1 MTGRS
6 ATARA
11 SDATRQR
18 ADGAALLRCDVASAF
33 DCGPARRRPY
43 PCDLVQSPNEQL
55 LAIARQRPSWDG
67 WRSLCE
73 LANTPAA
80 LRSIDAWLEPLQDA
94 LASWPVHVRRWPLE
108 WATKKTAHPASVI
121 ARSLYL
127 SDPTETQWSKLV
139 AHLRGLDAK
148 SFPPLERFE
157 LCSPISKVRAA
168 VRPETAEALWSAL
181 APASLEHIE
190 LSLHPWTESVLVAL
204 ASSPTLSTVR
214 SLSVERTESASIAR
228 CLRSPHAASLRELSV
243 GDNVHLCDAFLDALG
258 DGHSARVE
266 RLSLGSFA
274 ASWQHRRVL
283 PVWLRV
289 AEMDWPRLRSL
300 STAHGTV
307 HTFSTLLARSPALET
322 ATVQLVDA
330 AEDAA
335 LRGDSLR
342 AALALSHASVR
353 SLRLFGESLGD
364 SLWAA
369 LLSSPLVRGV
379 RALDVIASDLGQESG
394 RAVAKLG
401 GLIALSVDRVRDRDD
416 ITAFWASIGAAHFGS
431 LTHLANVCAPV
442 ELVEHVLGQMSFDAL
457 TDVKITVT
465 DFTDAT
471 LARIEA
477 IPRLRGR
484 ALSLW
489 SDDWS
494 GLTYEQWS
502 EKKRAVEARLRER
515 PPHE

>member
-1 MTGRS
+1 M
-6 ATARA
+6 
-11 SDATRQR
+11 
-18 ADGAALLRCDVASAF
+18 
-33 DCGPARRRPY
+33 
-43 PCDLVQSPNEQL
+43 QSPNEQL

-67 WRSLCE
+67 WRSLCDV
-73 LANTPAA
+73 ANTPAA
-80 LRSIDAWLEPLQDA
+80 LRSIDSWLQPLQDA
-94 LASWPVHVRRWPLE
+94 LASWPVHFRRWPLE

-139 AHLRGLDAK
+139 AHLRGLDAE
-148 SFPPLERFE
+148 SLPRLERFE
-157 LCSPISKVRAA
+157 LCSPISKVRAV

-181 APASLEHIE
+181 SSAPIEQVE
-190 LSLHPWTESVLVAL
+190 LSLHPWTESVIAAL

-228 CLRSPHAASLRELSV
+228 CLRSPHATALRELSV

-258 DGHSARVE
+258 DGHSARIE

-283 PVWLRV
+283 PVWLRI
-289 AEMDWPRLRSL
+289 AEMDWPRLRSV
-300 STAHGTV
+300 SAAHGTV
-307 HTFSTLLARSPALET
+307 HTFSTLLARAPALET
-322 ATVQLVDA
+322 ATVQLVDEGEGA
-330 AEDAA
+330 PTRA
-335 LRGDSLR
+335 DSLR
-342 AALALSHASVR
+342 TASELSHRSVR

-364 SLWAA
+364 SWWAA

-379 RALDVIASDLGQESG
+379 RTLDVIASDLGQESG
-394 RAVAKLG
+394 RAVAKLD
-401 GLIALSVDRVRDRDD
+401 GLVALTVDRARDRDD
-416 ITAFWASIGAAHFGS
+416 ITAFWASIGEAHFGS

-442 ELVEHVLGQMSFDAL
+442 DLVEQVLGQMSFDAL

-465 DFTDAT
+465 DFTDET

-477 IPRLRGR
+477 IPVLRGR

-494 GLTYEQWS
+494 GLAYEQWS
-502 EKKRAVEARLRER
+502 EKKRAIEARLRAQPAQNR
-515 PPHE
+515 R